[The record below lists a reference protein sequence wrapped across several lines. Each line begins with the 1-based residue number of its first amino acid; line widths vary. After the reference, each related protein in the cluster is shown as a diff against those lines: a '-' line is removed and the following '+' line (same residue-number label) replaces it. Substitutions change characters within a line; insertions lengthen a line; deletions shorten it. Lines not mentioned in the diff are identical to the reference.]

1 MFTGSS
7 ADADGLRL
15 VRLPGLPYHPAGTGG
30 AFGRL
35 LWHARDQWSPS
46 VHRALRRG
54 LGQARPDVVWSHE
67 PQGLSAAVFTAI
79 AALELRHVHTAHDLN
94 LLCARTSMTRG
105 GEFCGG
111 RCLDC
116 RVQRQIR
123 GRAAGRR
130 LDRLIGVSDSIT
142 ERHVSAGIVDA
153 ARALTI
159 RNGAEPGP
167 TRIRTASDG
176 PTIGFIGALAT
187 HKGVLTLLRAAQ
199 AAPPGWR
206 FLIAGAG
213 PLEGEVESA
222 ARIEYAGRVEGD
234 AKEQFFRDIDHLV
247 VPSEWE
253 EPAPLVVM
261 EAIVRGVPCVV
272 SDRGGLPETP
282 EAQIFR
288 AGDREALLTAISSF
302 VQTPGALEDAS
313 RRLLER
319 GHEFTWSTHL
329 GRVEE
334 VLRSVASRA
343 RSPRGTR
350 RTPASG

>member
-1 MFTGSS
+1 VLVFTGSS
-7 ADADGLRL
+7 AAADGLSL
-15 VRLPGLPYHPAGTGG
+15 VRLPGLPYHPAGAGD
-30 AFGRL
+30 ALGRM

-46 VHRALRRG
+46 VHRALKRG
-54 LGQARPDVVWSHE
+54 LAHVQPDVVWSHE

-111 RCLDC
+111 RCLEC
-116 RVQRQIR
+116 RIQRRIR

-130 LDRLIGVSDSIT
+130 LDRLIGVSDYIT
-142 ERHVSAGIVDA
+142 ERHVSAGIVGAD
-153 ARALTI
+153 RALTI

-167 TRIRTASDG
+167 TRIRTASDS
-176 PTIGFIGALAT
+176 PTIGFIGALAA

-199 AAPPGWR
+199 AAPRGWR
-206 FLIAGAG
+206 FLVAGAG
-213 PLEGEVESA
+213 PLEHEVESA
-222 ARIEYAGRVEGD
+222 GRIDYVGRVGDD
-234 AKEQFFRDIDHLV
+234 AKEEFFRDIDVLV

-261 EAIVRGVPCVV
+261 EALVRGVPCVV

-282 EAQIFR
+282 EARIFR
-288 AGDREALLTAISSF
+288 AGDIRALLAAISSF
-302 VQTPGALEDAS
+302 VETPGTLEEAS

-319 GHEFTWSTHL
+319 GEEFTWSTHL
-329 GRVEE
+329 ARVEE
-334 VLRSVASRA
+334 VLRSVA
-343 RSPRGTR
+343 
-350 RTPASG
+350 

>member
-1 MFTGSS
+1 VFTGSS

-30 AFGRL
+30 ALGRG

-54 LGQARPDVVWSHE
+54 LAQAQPDLVWSHE

-79 AALELRHVHTAHDLN
+79 AALGLRHVHTAHDLN
-94 LLCARTSMTRG
+94 LLCARTSMTRN

-130 LDRLIGVSDSIT
+130 LDRLIGVSDYIT
-142 ERHVSAGIVDA
+142 ERHVSAGIVGAD
-153 ARALTI
+153 RALTI
-159 RNGAEPGP
+159 RNGAKPGP
-167 TRIRTASDG
+167 TRVRTASES
-176 PTIGFIGALAT
+176 PTIGFIGALAA

-199 AAPPGWR
+199 TAPRGWR
-206 FLIAGAG
+206 FLVAGAG

-222 ARIEYAGRVEGD
+222 ARIDYLGRVEGD
-234 AKEQFFRDIDHLV
+234 AKEEFFEAIDVLV

-261 EAIVRGVPCVV
+261 EALVRGVPCVV

-282 EAQIFR
+282 EARIFR
-288 AGDREALLTAISSF
+288 AGDVQALLSAVSSF
-302 VQTPGALEDAS
+302 VETPGSLAEAS
-313 RRLLER
+313 RQLLER
-319 GHEFTWSTHL
+319 RNEFTWSTHL
-329 GRVEE
+329 GRVEDA
-334 VLRSVASRA
+334 LRSVV
-343 RSPRGTR
+343 
-350 RTPASG
+350 